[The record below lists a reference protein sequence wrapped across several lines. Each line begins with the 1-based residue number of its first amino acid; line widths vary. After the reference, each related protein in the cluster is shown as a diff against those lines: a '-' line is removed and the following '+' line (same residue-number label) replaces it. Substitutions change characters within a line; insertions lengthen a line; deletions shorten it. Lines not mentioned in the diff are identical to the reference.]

1 MGPGELLLIVMR
13 WAHGLATIVWL
24 GGGAYA
30 TLIQGQQLRELD
42 DRAVAAQLG
51 AATGAEFGRWV
62 NAAMIV
68 FIVSGVVLT
77 FDRLSS
83 RGATVQYGVVLAL
96 KVALALWMFGIVQGF
111 GARRRGRL
119 RVTPGRVAAVR
130 GALGSPR
137 TLLWLGAI
145 VVLLAAVLKTLY
157 ENALRGS

>member
-68 FIVSGVVLT
+68 FIISGVVLT